1 MKYICPMEDHYKT
14 LLTIYNITKD
24 DPQPDTYKCRPR
36 EIILRQYQSWTAI
49 EKHLK
54 LLEAEGLIKL
64 GKEDTI
70 VIFIT
75 PAGLEKINEDRKLK
89 WNMDL

>member
-1 MKYICPMEDHYKT
+1 MEGQYIT
-14 LLTIYNITKD
+14 LQTIYDITRD
-24 DPQPDTYKCRPR
+24 DPKPESYKCRPR

-54 LLEAEGLIKL
+54 LLEAEGLIRSSM
-64 GKEDTI
+64 EDTI

-75 PAGLEKINEDRKLK
+75 APGIEKINEERKLNWK
-89 WNMDL
+89 MNS